1 MTSFYID
8 DFEKKELIAE
18 TVLSINER
26 STENMNN
33 EEKFQME
40 KKSSKGLV
48 LKELPK
54 HQKYAFLGK
63 ERSKL

>member
-26 STENMNN
+26 STENLNN
-33 EEKFQME
+33 EEKF
-40 KKSSKGLV
+40 
-48 LKELPK
+48 
-54 HQKYAFLGK
+54 
-63 ERSKL
+63 